1 MGPRRPP
8 TLTPKRTLVRVF
20 AKLRQIRGWSFQ
32 FHIILDH
39 NRPGGLRGGARGD
52 RWRAPRAPFG
62 AFSHPVVGPTQ
73 LRISDGLMDQTEG
86 FCGLGGLV
94 QLWCGPN
101 EPENVPGVSSEEYL
115 LSAFH
120 RGDYTVKGT

>member
-120 RGDYTVKGT
+120 QG